1 MSPAPI
7 NPGGKHRGGVKR
19 IALIAG
25 QGKLPLIFAE
35 RAKSQGDYIVSLG
48 INDITPPELE
58 SRVNK
63 AFWGSITDT
72 KRALGILRDE
82 KITHVVMT
90 GKIPKAVIFNRELH
104 LNEDASEIF
113 RNTVDSKDY
122 TIIKAVALKLR
133 KEGISVMDPTP
144 YFSELLPRKGL
155 ISGRPPTNDEWQDI
169 KFGYKAAKRIAGMD
183 IGQAVAIKKKM
194 VLAVEAIEG
203 TDKMIRRTGNLGTKN
218 AVIVKVARPRQDM
231 RFDVPTVGP
240 ETIDSM
246 IAANAAV
253 LAVEARKTLV
263 VDKAE
268 IKRKADTAGIA
279 VIAV

>member
-1 MSPAPI
+1 M
-7 NPGGKHRGGVKR
+7 KR

-25 QGKLPLIFAE
+25 QGRLPLIFAE
-35 RAKSQGDYIVSLG
+35 RAKKEGDYVVSLG

-58 SRVNK
+58 LRVNK
-63 AFWGSITDT
+63 AYWGSITDT
-72 KRALGILRDE
+72 KKALGILRDE

-90 GKIPKAVIFNRELH
+90 GKIPKAIIFNKELR
-104 LNEDASEIF
+104 LNEEASEIF

-122 TIIKAVALKLR
+122 TIIKAIAFKLR
-133 KEGISVMDPTP
+133 KEGISVMDPTR
-144 YFSELLPRKGL
+144 YFSELLLKKGV
-155 ISGRPPTNDEWQDI
+155 ISERPPTKDEWQDI
-169 KFGYKAAKRIAGMD
+169 KFGYKTAKRIAGMD

-203 TDKMIRRTGNLGTKN
+203 TDKMIRRAGDLGTKK

-231 RFDVPTVGP
+231 RFDVPTIGP

-253 LAVEARKTLV
+253 LAVEAKKTLV
-263 VDKAE
+263 VDRNE
-268 IKRKADTAGIA
+268 IRRKADAANIA
-279 VIAV
+279 IAAI